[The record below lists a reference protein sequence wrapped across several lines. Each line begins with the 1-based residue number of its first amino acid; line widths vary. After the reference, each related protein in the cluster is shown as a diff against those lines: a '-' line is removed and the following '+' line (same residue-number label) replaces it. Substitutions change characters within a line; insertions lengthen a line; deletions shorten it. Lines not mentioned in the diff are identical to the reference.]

1 MLWDHKYLKHKKTP
15 LPESL
20 TIKDIAKE
28 KIQVPDIVKKLFNNF
43 IRGPDIG
50 RVKSASKVSK
60 RDFYCNIRS
69 TNIRSKHLQLGM
81 NNKSLIG
88 STKVVDFL
96 NRLGHSVSY
105 ITTEELEIEIT
116 FGAAKEKMLTSNGM
130 SLNPDNSIR
139 LPSGTFD
146 RYVETVTGKYTL
158 HNTVGIA
165 YENSSSA
172 REEDVYFQVEDD
184 QEVEVC
190 TRINKENLVVT
201 SDGCQN

>member
-1 MLWDHKYLKHKKTP
+1 MRSQILEAQKAP

-20 TIKDIAKE
+20 NIKDIAKE
-28 KIQVPDIVKKLFNNF
+28 KVQVPDIVKKLFNNF
-43 IRGPDIG
+43 IRALIFGG
-50 RVKSASKVSK
+50 QNQQVKLANAIFTVTSGLQK
-60 RDFYCNIRS
+60 
-69 TNIRSKHLQLGM
+69 TSKHLQLGM
-81 NNKSLIG
+81 NIKSLIG

-96 NRLGHSVSY
+96 KRLGHSVSY
-105 ITTEELEIEIT
+105 ITTEELETEII
-116 FGAAKEKMLTSNGM
+116 FGAAKEKILTSNGM

-139 LPSGTFD
+139 VASDTFD
-146 RYVETVTGKYTL
+146 RCVETVTGKYTL

-172 REEDVYFQVEDD
+172 TEEDVYFQVEDD

-190 TRINKENLVVT
+190 THINKENLVLT